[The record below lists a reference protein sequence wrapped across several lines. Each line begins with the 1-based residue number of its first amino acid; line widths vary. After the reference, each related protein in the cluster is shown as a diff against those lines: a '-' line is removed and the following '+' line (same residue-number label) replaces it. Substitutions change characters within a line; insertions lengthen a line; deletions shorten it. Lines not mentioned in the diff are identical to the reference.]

1 MHGIRHV
8 RLMTHTAPCVAT
20 MVKVEYDVVIQVHGA
35 LSDLP
40 GEGGPGAHRLTSAGE
55 PVVEHWNHR
64 PGTGRAREGR
74 STVEEENKKKK
85 RRLDACFS
93 SWPLYLIRVS
103 EFSRSSSRVRGGGGV
118 LRSVRPRARRVSHLP
133 ARMCSVTM
141 SDHDVVTW
149 QTPSLLPG
157 TKLKIKDFYC
167 LTESGTLWPTSGFA
181 LSVWPGLHPK
191 MIMSK
196 KI

>member
-1 MHGIRHV
+1 MVNRNINHAWHKT
-8 RLMTHTAPCVAT
+8 LAAPCVAT

-74 STVEEENKKKK
+74 STVEEEKKK

-93 SWPLYLIRVS
+93 S
-103 EFSRSSSRVRGGGGV
+103 
-118 LRSVRPRARRVSHLP
+118 
-133 ARMCSVTM
+133 
-141 SDHDVVTW
+141 
-149 QTPSLLPG
+149 
-157 TKLKIKDFYC
+157 
-167 LTESGTLWPTSGFA
+167 
-181 LSVWPGLHPK
+181 
-191 MIMSK
+191 
-196 KI
+196 